1 MDSKKNTVIAGAGL
15 LAVIAVVL
23 WLAVGPTNWQIDE
36 QQAERALSSGIS
48 LFDQDKFKEAIE
60 VLQQVPA
67 GSVQESRARYYE
79 GSAHMMLGDY
89 ETAIEKL
96 QEAQGR
102 TPSDPPTLFALGVAS
117 YKLGNIKL
125 ARGYFNSV
133 LAINPM
139 DEHEQDLWDQARG
152 LVDIMARLDRDPDS
166 VAPPR
171 SHGASNHESPSV
183 ESTATA
189 EDKDGPSN

>member
-1 MDSKKNTVIAGAGL
+1 VDNNKRTVIVGAGL

-23 WLAVGPTNWQIDE
+23 WLAVGPTHWEIDE
-36 QQAERALSSGIS
+36 QQAERSLQSGIS

-139 DEHEQDLWDQARG
+139 DKHEQDLWDQARG
-152 LVDIMARLDRDPDS
+152 LVDIMARLDRDPGS
-166 VAPPR
+166 VAPPGV
-171 SHGASNHESPSV
+171 HGASAQEPPPL